1 MAGAPIAWW
10 EDLAEKLVAP
20 GPAQVV
26 LSVEREG
33 GEKAEVPL
41 EREAD
46 EKGEWKDP
54 GLSWHVP
61 QALFGVSQDS
71 PAAQAGVKTGDRV
84 TALNGAPVANAF
96 ALERALAAA
105 RAPFELTLTRPLDG
119 ASETARVTVRELPTP
134 SLAALGLTPIGVAI
148 NGVDPS
154 SPAKSAGLRG
164 KDAVLQIGSALATSP
179 DAVREAI
186 WASGGKPIDVE
197 ILRGDGA
204 LVLSVVPTERPIK
217 TATGTETHYGIGI
230 TLGVTDEGAEYRDD
244 VKPDLFTALARGV
257 SRTRDIFVM
266 IVGGIAQLVSGHVG
280 MSSLSGPIGI
290 GEIAADAYQE
300 SWTRFVWLMSV
311 ISVNL
316 AILNLLP
323 IPILDGGQIVLAAA
337 EGIEGSPLPA
347 GRATSR
353 RRSGARCRSRTR
365 RPSGAGSATGRPSA
379 RCRARARA
387 AGCL

>member
-1 MAGAPIAWW
+1 M
-10 EDLAEKLVAP
+10 
-20 GPAQVV
+20 
-26 LSVEREG
+26 
-33 GEKAEVPL
+33 
-41 EREAD
+41 
-46 EKGEWKDP
+46 
-54 GLSWHVP
+54 
-61 QALFGVSQDS
+61 
-71 PAAQAGVKTGDRV
+71 
-84 TALNGAPVANAF
+84 
-96 ALERALAAA
+96 
-105 RAPFELTLTRPLDG
+105 
-119 ASETARVTVRELPTP
+119 
-134 SLAALGLTPIGVAI
+134 
-148 NGVDPS
+148 
-154 SPAKSAGLRG
+154 
-164 KDAVLQIGSALATSP
+164 VLQIGSAPATSP

-230 TLGVTDEGAEYRDD
+230 TLGVTDEG
-244 VKPDLFTALARGV
+244 RGV
-257 SRTRDIFVM
+257 PRRRRAQPVHRARRAACHRTRDIFVM

-337 EGIEGSPLPA
+337 EGIKAARCPPA
-347 GRATSR
+347 RATSR
-353 RRSGARCRSRTR
+353 RRSACR
-365 RPSGAGSATGRPSA
+365 
-379 RCRARARA
+379 
-387 AGCL
+387 